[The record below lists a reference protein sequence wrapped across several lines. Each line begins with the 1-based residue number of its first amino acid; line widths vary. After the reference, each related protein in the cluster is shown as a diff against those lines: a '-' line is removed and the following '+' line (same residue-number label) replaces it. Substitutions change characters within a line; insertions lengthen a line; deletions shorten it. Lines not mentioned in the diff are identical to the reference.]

1 MILRD
6 FGKARLRPSRDES
19 RSLQVIE
26 NDFFPFLALRY
37 TVVPVS
43 GSAAD
48 DHRLAHRR
56 ERSTCCLDVSLVVP
70 RLWRGG
76 IRQPILPFMPA
87 GTHGTVGT
95 VSGVGV
101 STMCFVGGSVRGFAR
116 WLCRMPRPFAG
127 IRRGARTGSVQ
138 WGHSRPMSAAQA
150 RKQCMARPV
159 AQ

>member
-6 FGKARLRPSRDES
+6 FGKARFRPSRDES

-95 VSGVGV
+95 ICRVGV

-127 IRRGARTGSVQ
+127 IRRGARTWSVQ
-138 WGHSRPMSAAQA
+138 WGTSRPMSAAQA